1 MRPVLGHQ
9 IAENNFAADCDAV
22 LGANLLVKPSP
33 SFARLVRLT
42 MSLWREQKVSPLRL
56 SPLLRAALPSPE
68 DFSSALLFFR
78 RAQAFSFFALEPF
91 VQPLFDYHPRPLGA
105 SRKKSFPPV
114 LIGFFKEGPHHLF
127 P

>member
-1 MRPVLGHQ
+1 MEPLAG
-9 IAENNFAADCDAV
+9 AA
-22 LGANLLVKPSP
+22 
-33 SFARLVRLT
+33 
-42 MSLWREQKVSPLRL
+42 SLSIPLF
-56 SPLLRAALPSPE
+56 STQSAALPPPE
-68 DFSSALLFFR
+68 DFSSTFSFFT
-78 RAQAFSFFALEPF
+78 RAQAFSFCALEPF